1 MKSLEC
7 LNQSTIKLLNS
18 NNLLLPLIKKE
29 LLREKLENY
38 KLEENEVK
46 EILARF
52 FEEKKISGEEE
63 FKKLLDNKQ
72 INRDEFINTIT
83 YDIRIKNYA
92 KQEYG
97 HQAESHFLKKKNDLD
112 SVVYSLIRIKDPFK
126 AKELFLRIS
135 EGEADFGTTAQ
146 KFSEGSERITRGIV
160 GPVKLTQA
168 HPLLVEVLRT
178 SKIGH
183 VNEPISIDNWQI
195 IVRVEA
201 YQHSKFDE
209 QMSIEMATDIFEKE
223 LEKESK
229 TILHGMISIN

>member
-7 LNQSTIKLLNS
+7 LNQSTVKLLNKNS
-18 NNLLLPLIKKE
+18 LLLPLIKKE
-29 LLREKLENY
+29 LLKEKIENF
-38 KLEENEVK
+38 KLEEK
-46 EILARF
+46 EINKILARF

-63 FKKLLDNKQ
+63 FKRLLDDKQ

-112 SVVYSLIRIKDPFK
+112 SVVYSLIRMKDPFK

-135 EGEADFGTTAQ
+135 EGEADFGTIAQ
-146 KFSEGSERITRGIV
+146 KFSEGSEKITRGIV

-183 VNEPISIDNWQI
+183 VNEPISIDTWQI

-209 QMSIEMATDIFEKE
+209 QMSIAMATDIFEKE